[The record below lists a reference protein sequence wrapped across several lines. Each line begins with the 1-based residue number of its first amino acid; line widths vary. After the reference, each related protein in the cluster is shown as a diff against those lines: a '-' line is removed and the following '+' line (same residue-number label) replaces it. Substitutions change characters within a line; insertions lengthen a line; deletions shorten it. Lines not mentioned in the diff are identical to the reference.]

1 MTFGGRP
8 PVAEWFKT
16 LRFAGALVIVGICV
30 VAIVTLALDVKTR
43 LIALEAANSDNTQWV
58 MMQTE
63 VEVLRLQSAALS
75 VLAEDQPEDLPA
87 QLDEVR
93 RWFNVFYS
101 RVAMLEQ
108 SPVYAPLLGIDGY
121 AADYGALRT
130 FLDLEVPL
138 IDGSDVKLREEMPD
152 LARRLPEVRAAARS
166 LTLRALADFASLSDV
181 QRLSMSDT
189 LLRLAILTVALILML
204 TALALVMARLYRV
217 SETRAEE
224 VRQTSARLSTII
236 ANSAD
241 GIVVTDQAG
250 KILEFNPAAQVIFGH
265 RREAVLGKRG
275 TDLLFADGAEGGQG
289 RALRAAMADMADG
302 REPLRME
309 IDARRGDGTDFPAEI
324 SIALS
329 RPAGGS
335 LVVAFVRDISDR
347 RKAQRDLT
355 DALDRALAGEKAKA
369 EFLAVMSHEMRTPL
383 NGLIGSMDLM
393 GQTVLSAEQRE
404 LLGIMET
411 SGDILLGHVNS
422 VLDISKAEAG
432 GMQIVEARFD
442 LDRMI
447 DDTVA
452 NQSGLAATRGTKL
465 SVVQL
470 SGPLGEVVGDAGR
483 IRQILLNLIGNA
495 VKFTDNGT
503 VTVETECLVD
513 STGLPGRKL
522 FEFRVI
528 DSGIGISEDDLAR
541 IFEDFVTVDASY
553 GRKQGGTGLGL
564 GIARR
569 LAEAMDGEIGAESV
583 EGEGSLFWLR
593 LPLGVVHDAIG
604 GVAGQDIAQ
613 PGDGLAKVKTEPP
626 AQAAPAPAAT
636 SLDVLVVEDN
646 EINRF
651 LLRRY
656 LEAAGHHVTEA
667 VDGLEGV
674 ERAAAHRY
682 DAILMD
688 VSMPRMDGVTATER
702 IRTSGGPSAQTR
714 ILALTAHALPEEEQR
729 FRSVGMETGL
739 TKPISRVELLR
750 RLSDGAE
757 AGMAKKPDTAEA
769 DVLDHAAL
777 NELVEQIGQEMAV
790 TLIQRL
796 VAEAEVTVGRIGQL
810 GGAANDAEVA
820 RLAHQLAGTCG
831 TFGTARLRLVLSGVE
846 GAVKTGARDALEQQ
860 RASLPAVWRAT
871 RAALEDQI
879 SVMDSVA

>member
-16 LRFAGALVIVGICV
+16 LRFAGALVTVGICV

-43 LIALEAANSDNTQWV
+43 LKALEAANSDNTQWV

-63 VEVLRLQSAALS
+63 VEVLRLQAAALT
-75 VLAEDQPEDLPA
+75 VLAQDRPADLPA

-101 RVAMLEQ
+101 RVSMLEQ
-108 SPVYAPLLGIDGY
+108 SPVYAPLLDKEGY
-121 AADYGALRT
+121 ATDYGVLRK
-130 FLDLEVPL
+130 FLDMEVAL
-138 IDGSDVKLREEMPD
+138 IDGSDVKLREEIPA
-152 LARRLPEVRAAARS
+152 LAQRLPDVRAAARS

-181 QRLSMSDT
+181 QRMSMSDT

-224 VRQTSARLSTII
+224 VRHTSARLATII

-250 KILEFNPAAQVIFGH
+250 RILEFNPAAQTIFGH
-265 RREAVLGKRG
+265 RREAVLGKTG

-289 RALRAAMADMADG
+289 RALRDAMAGMTDG

-309 IDARRGDGTDFPAEI
+309 IDARRSDGTDFPAEI

-335 LVVAFVRDISDR
+335 LIVAFVRDISER

-355 DALDRALAGEKAKA
+355 DALERALAGEKTKA

-383 NGLIGSMDLM
+383 NGLIGSMDLL
-393 GQTVLSAEQRE
+393 GQTVLDAGQRE

-432 GMQIVEARFD
+432 AMQIVEARFD
-442 LDRMI
+442 LDRLI
-447 DDTVA
+447 EDTVA
-452 NQSGLAATRGTKL
+452 NQSGLAAMRGTKL

-470 SGPLGEVVGDAGR
+470 SGPLGEVTGDAGR

-513 STGLPGRKL
+513 SAGLPGRKM

-569 LAEAMDGEIGAESV
+569 LADAMGGEIGAESV
-583 EGEGSLFWLR
+583 DGEGSLFWLR
-593 LPLGVVHDAIG
+593 LPLGVETSEVG
-604 GVAGQDIAQ
+604 GVAART
-613 PGDGLAKVKTEPP
+613 PKPALA
-626 AQAAPAPAAT
+626 AARYVEPAAEVPAARP
-636 SLDVLVVEDN
+636 LDVLVVEDN

-656 LEAAGHHVTEA
+656 LEAAGHRVTEA
-667 VDGLEGV
+667 VDGQDGV
-674 ERAAAHRY
+674 EQAAGRRF

-702 IRTSGGPSAQTR
+702 IRSSGGPSSQTR
-714 ILALTAHALPEEEQR
+714 ILALTAHALPEEELR

-739 TKPISRVELLR
+739 TKPVSRVELLR
-750 RLSDGAE
+750 RLSGGAAPGGADAEE
-757 AGMAKKPDTAEA
+757 AKEA
-769 DVLDHAAL
+769 DVLDLPAL
-777 NELVEQIGQEMAV
+777 SELVEQIGQEMAV
-790 TLIQRL
+790 MLIQRL
-796 VAEAEVTVGRIGQL
+796 VEEAEMTVERIGEL
-810 GGAANDAEVA
+810 GGAVHDAEVA
-820 RLAHQLAGTCG
+820 RLSHQLAGTCG
-831 TFGTARLRLVLSGVE
+831 TFGTARLRIVLSAVE
-846 GAVKTGARDALEQQ
+846 SAAKVGARDDLDRQ
-860 RASLPAVWRAT
+860 RANLPAIWRAT
-871 RAALEDQI
+871 RAALEDQL
-879 SVMDSVA
+879 SVLEKVA